1 MSPAGAVLI
10 LCACIAAARCLVW
23 EQRQRLDALHELA
36 AALERLYA
44 ELSLRATGLPELAE
58 TFAHESRGAAAR
70 FFSALCEEMEHLGER
85 PFSAIWE
92 QAARGAL
99 PELGREDLNGFCRL
113 GETLGRYEL
122 REQLTAIELCRA
134 SLERS
139 AALLADRLPERRR
152 LAYGLLCA
160 AGTLLCIILM

>member
-10 LCACIAAARCLVW
+10 LCACLAAAGCLVW
-23 EQRQRLDALHELA
+23 EQRQRLEVLRDLA
-36 AALERLYA
+36 AALTRLHA
-44 ELSLRATGLPELAE
+44 ELSLRATGLPELA
-58 TFAHESRGAAAR
+58 AALARESRGATAR
-70 FFSALCEEMEHLGER
+70 FFSALCEEMEDLGER
-85 PFSAIWE
+85 PFSELWE
-92 QAARGAL
+92 EAARFSL
-99 PELGREDLNGFCRL
+99 PELGREDLESIYRL

-122 REQLTAIELCRA
+122 REQLAAIELCRA

-160 AGTLLCIILM
+160 AGALLCIILM